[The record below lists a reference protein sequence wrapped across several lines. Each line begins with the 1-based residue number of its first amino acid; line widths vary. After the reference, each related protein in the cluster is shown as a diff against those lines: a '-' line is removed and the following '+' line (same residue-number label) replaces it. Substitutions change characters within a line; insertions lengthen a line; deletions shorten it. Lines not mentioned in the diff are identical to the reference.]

1 MASVLQSQ
9 RPSAAQYKEPK
20 QKKTMTTLETLTVIY
35 LVMVVIAAFVVYD
48 HISNPRCYRIA
59 FSIIVGL
66 LWPIP
71 AALFLMLWVESAIV
85 DIIDFFRN

>member
-1 MASVLQSQ
+1 
-9 RPSAAQYKEPK
+9 
-20 QKKTMTTLETLTVIY
+20 MTTLETLTIIY

-48 HISNPRCYRIA
+48 HISNPRCYRIT

-71 AALFLMLWVESAIV
+71 AALFLMLWVEGAIV
-85 DIIDFFRN
+85 EIIDFFRD

>member
-1 MASVLQSQ
+1 VFQSVRASAPTLQKSK
-9 RPSAAQYKEPK
+9 SK
-20 QKKTMTTLETLTVIY
+20 QKMTTIEILTVIY
-35 LVMVVIAAFVVYD
+35 LVMVVIAAFLVYD

-71 AALFLMLWVESAIV
+71 AALFLMLWIEGAIV
-85 DIIDFFRN
+85 EIIDFFRD